1 MPPVQSAQGYHRRVP
16 LVVIGASHHTIG
28 LDELAALTPLGVP
41 ARARL
46 ADHPAVAGVLVLA
59 TCNRFEVYLDAIE
72 FHPAVEAVNI
82 GRMLT
87 PFRR

>member
-1 MPPVQSAQGYHRRVP
+1 VP
-16 LVVIGASHHTIG
+16 LVVIGTSHHTIG

-59 TCNRFEVYLDAIE
+59 TCSARYNRRISAQCSKVITLQECLQGVTIPRRHRVSIHAT
-72 FHPAVEAVNI
+72 
-82 GRMLT
+82 LT
-87 PFRR
+87 R